1 MKLNNMKSIVFAFF
15 STLILLLVDF
25 ISKRW
30 ALEYL
35 ALAGEKPLIE
45 GIIKLQYV
53 ENRGAAFGILSG
65 KLLPVVIL
73 TPVIVLFII
82 WLYLK
87 CLNKP
92 KFRIFRLTCILFIA
106 GSLGNFI
113 DRVIYGFVV
122 DFFEFQFFEFPVFNI
137 ADIYLSLSTLV
148 LILLIL
154 FYYKDSDWN
163 FIKKGKDISYGSE
176 SQDNNLS
183 R

>member
-1 MKLNNMKSIVFAFF
+1 MKLNKMKSIAFAFF
-15 STLILLLVDF
+15 SMISLLSVDF
-25 ISKRW
+25 ISKRL
-30 ALEYL
+30 ALKYL
-35 ALAGEKPLIE
+35 ASVGEKSLIK
-45 GIIKLQYV
+45 GIMNLQYV

-65 KLLPVVIL
+65 KLLPVIIL
-73 TPVIVLFII
+73 TPIIVVFIVG
-82 WLYLK
+82 LYLK
-87 CLNKP
+87 SLNRP
-92 KFRIFRLTCILFIA
+92 KFKAFRATCILFIA

-163 FIKKGKDISYGSE
+163 FIKEGKDVSYGSE